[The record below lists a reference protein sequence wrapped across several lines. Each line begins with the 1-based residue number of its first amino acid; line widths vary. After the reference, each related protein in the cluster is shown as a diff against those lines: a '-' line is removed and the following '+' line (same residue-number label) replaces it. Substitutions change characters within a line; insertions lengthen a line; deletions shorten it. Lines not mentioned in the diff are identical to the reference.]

1 MRQKEDASHQEAI
14 RHREEAK
21 KFEEFKAKVKG
32 DDSGLTLLD
41 LKNMNSVYKREYI
54 KIIMADEEVTRLVV
68 SNMDHKADEML
79 DECVD
84 LEHGIEDTKDIWDNS
99 VNRIN
104 NAINDAAIKNGIRE
118 K

>member
-1 MRQKEDASHQEAI
+1 
-14 RHREEAK
+14 
-21 KFEEFKAKVKG
+21 
-32 DDSGLTLLD
+32 
-41 LKNMNSVYKREYI
+41 MNSVYKREYI